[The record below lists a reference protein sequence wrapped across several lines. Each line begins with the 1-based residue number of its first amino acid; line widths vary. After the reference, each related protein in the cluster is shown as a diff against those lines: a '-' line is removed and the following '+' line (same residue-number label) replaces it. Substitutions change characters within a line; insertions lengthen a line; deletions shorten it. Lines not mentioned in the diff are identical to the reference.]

1 MSKIYYDNKPVEQI
15 NFEREFV
22 KELEM
27 LEGKIN
33 KLKEKRRTNEKFNY
47 YLWTS
52 KLNSANKALEV
63 ETITFS

>member
-1 MSKIYYDNKPVEQI
+1 MSKIFYDNKPANQI

-27 LEGKIN
+27 LENKIN
-33 KLKEKRRTNEKFNY
+33 ELKEKRRTNKKFNY

-63 ETITFS
+63 NTITFS